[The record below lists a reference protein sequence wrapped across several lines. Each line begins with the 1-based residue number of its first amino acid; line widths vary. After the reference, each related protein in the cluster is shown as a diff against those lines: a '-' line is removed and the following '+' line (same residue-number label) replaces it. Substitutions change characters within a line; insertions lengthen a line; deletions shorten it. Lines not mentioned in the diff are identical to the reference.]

1 VSGHVN
7 RASHILGR
15 AFGDNAGNSPARTL
29 RPCNC
34 NLCVYSCNLLVY
46 SLPMIVTV
54 RHKGLRVYL
63 TTGHASG
70 LNPGWM
76 GRLNIILSKL
86 NAAATPQD
94 MAEPRH
100 RLHRLTGTTP
110 PRYSIRLTA
119 N

>member
-1 VSGHVN
+1 MV
-7 RASHILGR
+7 
-15 AFGDNAGNSPARTL
+15 
-29 RPCNC
+29 
-34 NLCVYSCNLLVY
+34 
-46 SLPMIVTV
+46 V
-54 RHKGLRVYL
+54 RIIFDP
-63 TTGHASG
+63 SG
-70 LNPGWM
+70 LNPAWI

-119 N
+119 NWRVTFEMKDGDVFNLDIEDYH

>member
-1 VSGHVN
+1 
-7 RASHILGR
+7 
-15 AFGDNAGNSPARTL
+15 
-29 RPCNC
+29 
-34 NLCVYSCNLLVY
+34 
-46 SLPMIVTV
+46 MIVTV

-70 LNPGWM
+70 LNPAWM
-76 GRLNIILSKL
+76 GPLNIILSKL

-100 RLHRLTGTTP
+100 WLNRLTGTTP

-119 N
+119 NWRVTFEKKDGDVFNLGREDYH